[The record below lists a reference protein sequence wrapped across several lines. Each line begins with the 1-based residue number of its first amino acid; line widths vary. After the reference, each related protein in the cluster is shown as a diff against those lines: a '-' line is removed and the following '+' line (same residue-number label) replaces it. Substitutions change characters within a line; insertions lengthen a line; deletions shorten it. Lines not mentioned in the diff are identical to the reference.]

1 MQKQIDNFQNY
12 IIFDD
17 GKIFSKNR
25 NKFMKFTKSKRGDCK
40 VILHSNGKP
49 KAFAVHRLVAQAF
62 IPNPNS
68 LPQVNH
74 KDENPS
80 NNNVNNLEWCDAKY
94 NINYGTGIERRSKSR
109 IGSKLS
115 QSTINK
121 IIESKKQFA
130 QKVYQ
135 YTLEN
140 ELVSTYDSMH
150 QASKMTNTPRISIYR
165 CCNGIISS
173 ANGYK
178 WSHQPL

>member
-1 MQKQIDNFQNY
+1 MQKQIDNFENY

-25 NKFMKFTKSKRGDCK
+25 NKFMKFSKSKRGDCK
-40 VILHSNGKP
+40 VILHSNGIP

-62 IPNPNS
+62 IPNPNN

-94 NINYGTGIERRSKSR
+94 NINYGTCIERRSKSR

-115 QSTINK
+115 QNTINK

-130 QKVYQ
+130 KKVYQ

-140 ELVSTYDSMH
+140 ELVSVFDSIR
-150 QASKMTNTPRISIYR
+150 QASKNTGTPRDGISR
-165 CCNGIISS
+165 CCNGLFASS
-173 ANGYK
+173 YGYK
-178 WSHQPL
+178 WSFEPL